1 MAIFVHIG
9 LNKTGTSSLQKFC
22 CVNRD
27 VLAAHGLVY
36 PDAGIHDSAHYG
48 LSKMLIGMPPDGS
61 VPTAEDLEQIISTA
75 LLRGKDVLV
84 SSEYLFTAA
93 NDHVAQVHQYFSR
106 FNVSQKIIVYL
117 RRHDLWIKSLFNQK
131 IKTSYDVCQ
140 SDIRDYAI
148 SLLGSEEFDIKYS
161 RMLDRWA
168 EYFGAENVIVR
179 PFEISRFYAGE
190 LLWDFL
196 SIIRGD
202 LPSLL
207 QQESLQPLRVNDSIP
222 DHVLGLV
229 SHVRGASLDS
239 ALKDAITDL
248 ISTAEKQKKS
258 PTTAQPSWDTRLLN
272 LPLDLRQSIVAFFA
286 DDYAYIAK
294 KYLRVDDGVL
304 FRDAVE

>member
-1 MAIFVHIG
+1 MAIFIHIG

-22 CVNRD
+22 DENRAL
-27 VLAAHGLVY
+27 LAAHGLVY

-48 LSKMLIGMPPDGS
+48 LSKMLIGMPPDES
-61 VPTAEDLEQIISTA
+61 VPIATDLEQIISTA
-75 LLRGKDVLV
+75 VCRGQDVLV

-161 RMLDRWA
+161 QMLDRWA
-168 EYFGAENVIVR
+168 EYFGVENVIVR
-179 PFEISRFYAGE
+179 PFEISQFYAGE

-196 SIIRGD
+196 SVIRGD
-202 LPSLL
+202 LPTLL

-222 DHVLGLV
+222 DHLLGLV

-248 ISTAEKQKKS
+248 IVTAENQKKS
-258 PTTAQPSWDTRLLN
+258 PATAQPSWDARLLN
-272 LPLDLRQSIVAFFA
+272 LPLDLRQSIVRCFA
-286 DDYAYIAK
+286 EDYAYIAK

>member
-27 VLAAHGLVY
+27 ALEAHGLVY

-48 LSKMLIGMPPDGS
+48 LSKMLTGMPPDEI
-61 VPTAEDLEQIISTA
+61 VPIATDLKQVISTA
-75 LLRGKDVLV
+75 VRRGQDVLV

-93 NDHVAQVHQYFSR
+93 NDHVAQIHQYFSR
-106 FNVSQKIIVYL
+106 FDVGQKIIVYL
-117 RRHDLWIKSLFNQK
+117 RRHDLWIESLFNQK
-131 IKTSYDVCQ
+131 IKTSYDVCH

-148 SLLGSEEFDIKYS
+148 SLLGSEEFDLKYS
-161 RMLDRWA
+161 QTLDRWA
-168 EYFGAENVIVR
+168 KYFGAKNVIVR
-179 PFEISRFYAGE
+179 PFEISQFYAGE

-207 QQESLQPLRVNDSIP
+207 KQENLQPLRVNDSIP

-248 ISTAEKQKKS
+248 ILTAENQKKS
-258 PTTAQPSWDTRLLN
+258 PATARPSWDSRLLN
-272 LPLDLRQSIVAFFA
+272 LPLDLRQSIVRCFA
-286 DDYAYIAK
+286 EDYAYIAK
-294 KYLRVDDGVL
+294 KYLRVEDGVL
-304 FRDAVE
+304 FRDAVG